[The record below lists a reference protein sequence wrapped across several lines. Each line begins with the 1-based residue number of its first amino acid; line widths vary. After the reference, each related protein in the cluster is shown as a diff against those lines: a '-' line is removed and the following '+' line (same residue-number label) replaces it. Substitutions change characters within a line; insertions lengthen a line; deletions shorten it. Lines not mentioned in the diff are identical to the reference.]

1 VSATT
6 ATDSRAREI
15 LKSMEGDVSL
25 VPERLAEW
33 WSGYLT
39 YHHDRYLTT
48 LDFLQS
54 VTGRVLELGSVP
66 CQFTSLLKQLGYDV
80 RGMDLAPERVDAFVR
95 KHELSVDKV
104 DIETDRFPFDDGSIA
119 TVIFLEVLEHLR
131 VNPLHTFRELARVLE
146 PGGRLLLSTPNITPV
161 HRLMFLFGKPY
172 QGDLVAEFRKLETV
186 GHMGHFRLY
195 SLCDIRA
202 MLDEVGLEVV
212 STSFEGEYATP
223 TWKTKW
229 IRVLSPRK
237 DIFRTYTYVQ
247 ARKRS

>member
-1 VSATT
+1 MA
-6 ATDSRAREI
+6 
-15 LKSMEGDVSL
+15 GDVSL
-25 VPERLAEW
+25 VPDRLAEW

-39 YHHDRYLTT
+39 YHHDRYLKT
-48 LDFLQS
+48 LEFLEA
-54 VTGRVLELGSVP
+54 VTGRVLEIGSVP

-80 RGMDLAPERVDAFVR
+80 SGMDLAPERVDAFVQ
-95 KHELSVDKV
+95 KHELNVDKV
-104 DIETDRFPFDDGSIA
+104 DIETDRFPFDDGSFGM
-119 TVIFLEVLEHLR
+119 VIFLEVLEHLR

-161 HRLMFLFGKPY
+161 HRLMFLLGKPY

-195 SLCDIRA
+195 SLSDIRA
-202 MLDEVGLEVV
+202 MLAEVGLDVV

-229 IRVLSPRK
+229 IRLLSPRK
-237 DIFRTYTYVQ
+237 DVLRTYTYVQ
-247 ARKRS
+247 ARKRP